1 MLKLPEV
8 LGVAEARSEMAH
20 VLEEVE
26 KGRTFQTY
34 SQSPRLPR
42 APTMTENLSRESP
55 LPRLAAGSR
64 TCHPSS
70 PTTQVARGMEDG
82 RGKTRRA
89 HRRLEAAQAAL
100 CVART
105 GPLRGT
111 PPVGTVRLFSG
122 RARHRDRS
130 RGENALP

>member
-1 MLKLPEV
+1 
-8 LGVAEARSEMAH
+8 
-20 VLEEVE
+20 
-26 KGRTFQTY
+26 
-34 SQSPRLPR
+34 
-42 APTMTENLSRESP
+42 MTENLSRESP

-70 PTTQVARGMEDG
+70 PTTQEVARGMEDG
-82 RGKTRRA
+82 RGKTQEEEKTRRA

-100 CVART
+100 WVART

-111 PPVGTVRLFSG
+111 PPAGTVRLFSG

-130 RGENALP
+130 RGENALA